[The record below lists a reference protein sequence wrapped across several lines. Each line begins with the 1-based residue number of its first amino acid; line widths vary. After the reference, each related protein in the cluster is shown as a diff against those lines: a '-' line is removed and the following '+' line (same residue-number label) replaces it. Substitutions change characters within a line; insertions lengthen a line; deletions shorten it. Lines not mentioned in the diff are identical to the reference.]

1 MFIAGHCC
9 HCGLRTLDR
18 IGMICVLVLSL
29 PVFASAEANNGD
41 ESLAERL
48 ADQIRADFRYHYS
61 AKPLTEVAIGFGISA
76 LLANS
81 NADAEIREYFQ
92 DELQNQTGDDLA
104 DLFTDVGDLAQP
116 LYSMPIYFGA
126 MWLGN
131 YNGEAETAA
140 ARWGANTLRAVLVG
154 SPEFVTLAFVS
165 GSQRPEEGEP
175 GWDPFDDNNG
185 VSGHAFFG
193 AVPIITAAKLTD
205 RRWLRNSLYVTSTL
219 PALARVYEDKHYF
232 SQVFMGWWLAYA
244 AARTIEQSNSGGKSP
259 VRVLPL
265 LVPDGG
271 GLQVSIRF

>member
-1 MFIAGHCC
+1 M
-9 HCGLRTLDR
+9 LRERLS
-18 IGMICVLVLSL
+18 IICAVALSL
-29 PVFASAEANNGD
+29 PALAWAEANAGE
-41 ESLAERL
+41 ESDAERL
-48 ADQIRADFRYHYS
+48 ADLIRADFRYHYS
-61 AKPLTEVAIGFGISA
+61 TKPLSEVAIGFGISA

-92 DELQNQTGDDLA
+92 DDLQNQTGDDLA
-104 DLFTDVGDLAQP
+104 ELFTDVGDLAQP
-116 LYSMPIYFGA
+116 LFSVPIYLGA
-126 MWLGN
+126 MWLGH
-131 YNGEAETAA
+131 YNGKAETAA
-140 ARWGANTLRAVLVG
+140 ARWGANSFRALLVG
-154 SPEFVTLAFVS
+154 TPEFVTLAFVS

-205 RRWLRNSLYVTSTL
+205 RRWLRNTLYVTSTL
-219 PALARVYEDKHYF
+219 PALARVYDDKHYF

-244 AARTIEQSNSGGKSP
+244 AARTVEHSNSGRESAWQVSP
-259 VRVLPL
+259 M

>member
-1 MFIAGHCC
+1 MSIADHHC
-9 HCGLRTLDR
+9 HHRLRTLDCV
-18 IGMICVLVLSL
+18 GFICVLAL
-29 PVFASAEANNGD
+29 PLFASAETNNG
-41 ESLAERL
+41 EGRPAERL

-61 AKPLTEVAIGFGISA
+61 AKPLGEVAIGFGISA

-116 LYSMPIYFGA
+116 LFSVPIYFGT

-131 YNGEAETAA
+131 YNGKPETAA
-140 ARWGANTLRAVLVG
+140 ARWGANSLRAVLVG
-154 SPEFVTLAFVS
+154 TPEFVTLAYVS
-165 GSQRPEEGEP
+165 GGQRPEEGEP

-205 RRWLRNSLYVTSTL
+205 RRWLWNTLYVTSTL

-232 SQVFMGWWLAYA
+232 SQVFMGWWLAHS
-244 AARTIEQSNSGGKSP
+244 AARMVEHTNSGSESA
-259 VRVLPL
+259 VRVSPL
-265 LVPDGG
+265 FVPDGG